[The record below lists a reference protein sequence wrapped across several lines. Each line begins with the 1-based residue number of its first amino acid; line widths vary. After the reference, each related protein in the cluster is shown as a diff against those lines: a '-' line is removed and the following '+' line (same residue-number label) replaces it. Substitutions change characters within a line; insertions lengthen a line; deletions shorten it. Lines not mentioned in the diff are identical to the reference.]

1 MWQPTEP
8 STEPCGAASAQP
20 APSLAAASAASPQF
34 TTRVSLSSPAP
45 PTRRPNSRMYSRTAA
60 ATAASRRG
68 RKPAAVPSAACSSAA
83 PPPPAASIEP
93 TDAAVRSTCVSHS
106 KTLVPPPLVRAVVYA
121 PFGTRGAVVDVSERG
136 LDRPPQAA
144 GHKQASWPREE
155 KVLCCLRGRRRV
167 PVRSNDEARRGDALL
182 LEPAEVRRVARDG
195 RPCHCASSLLLRS
208 PRDGQPGGG
217 DRLDGD

>member
-121 PFGTRGAVVDVSERG
+121 PPGLERRKCFAVCADGAACPSAATTKRGAATHSSSSQRRYAVLPVTGDHATA
-136 LDRPPQAA
+136 PPPSSSAA
-144 GHKQASWPREE
+144 LATASLAEAT
-155 KVLCCLRGRRRV
+155 VLT
-167 PVRSNDEARRGDALL
+167 AI
-182 LEPAEVRRVARDG
+182 EPSGAT
-195 RPCHCASSLLLRS
+195 
-208 PRDGQPGGG
+208 
-217 DRLDGD
+217 